1 MASGLKTL
9 LPHQVSS
16 SSDDN
21 SPRSLDGASS
31 QGSSAQ
37 STPHSTPSHDVS
49 RKELTRKD
57 TEDSLICL
65 EEQDGKAEAA
75 EPRSRSQ
82 SSPSKSPSEITG
94 KARDGG
100 SLIALEGQE
109 ETLVKVR
116 SISQDSVSHRCH
128 QKKLVRTDTQDS
140 LISLEDNHASQR
152 VGGEDTFGDNVQLP
166 QGMERTPRTDMQN
179 SLISLDDNHED
190 RQRVEQGENTFS
202 DNMQLPQGME
212 GTPGEDDDGSEIS
225 GENNDRDTL
234 GGGDAHGNV
243 NAAAERELLKNV
255 FEIERGQADGKDGK
269 LDSAVCDDNDREDEE
284 DPGGLADPDAAL
296 EPEDVEAVSQG
307 EGDKLMSSWMEQEG
321 GPSTNATIGDKLSLK
336 NKEKRQPEGKEST
349 QQSSPLLK
357 RDKQASLVVVDN
369 TPQCV

>member
-1 MASGLKTL
+1 MYLAKEKQNMASGLKTL

-31 QGSSAQ
+31 QGSSTQ

-75 EPRSRSQ
+75 ESRSQ
-82 SSPSKSPSEITG
+82 SSPSKSLSEVTG
-94 KARDGG
+94 KDRDGG

-140 LISLEDNHASQR
+140 LISLDDNNASQR
-152 VGGEDTFGDNVQLP
+152 
-166 QGMERTPRTDMQN
+166 ME
-179 SLISLDDNHED
+179 
-190 RQRVEQGENTFS
+190 GENTFR
-202 DNMQLPQGME
+202 DNVQLPQGME
-212 GTPGEDDDGSEIS
+212 GTPGENVNGEDDDGSEIS
-225 GENNDRDTL
+225 GDINDGDTS
-234 GGGDAHGNV
+234 GGGDAHDNV

-269 LDSAVCDDNDREDEE
+269 LDGAVCDEIDQEDEE
-284 DPGGLADPDAAL
+284 DLEGSADP
-296 EPEDVEAVSQG
+296 EDSEADLQE
-307 EGDKLMSSWMEQEG
+307 EGDKLMSSWMEPE
-321 GPSTNATIGDKLSLK
+321 SDLCNNATIGTTSLENLFDSVADKLSLK